1 MFTNFWCAYC
11 APTIIIFMINR
22 KFIFILPFLLVTAC
36 SKSKDTTSMKDVQQP
51 EVLVQTD
58 HKRDVSRIHN
68 ESSKSDT
75 RNNTPKEVTKGRK
88 IEKKQQKGY
97 YDIPYDKKTRSIKV
111 DNLFK
116 NIKYVRLETKNESL
130 LDDNID
136 KIESKNGII
145 YIKDNKSS
153 GPEEFLFDEKG
164 KYLRYI
170 DRCGQGPEEYINGV
184 NIAINDKGNVS
195 FADRSG
201 ERIVTYTSEGNFI
214 SRINLSGIDLKDLTY
229 LNDTILVLRSDMFQ
243 AGYKYHILNL
253 STGKVVKSLYQKE
266 YRPYHMWFTESLT
279 ARHGRVIAAGYQSND
294 IVEITLDT
302 AMVKYTLNIGNKM
315 PPSGFWEKQPSYDVT
330 KREEKSNGYIGHI
343 PFFAENERYMF
354 ISFMGSL
361 GQENLQSLA
370 LVDKQTGKSRT
381 FKQIVVAE
389 NLVVEPYIFYWL
401 SNGQIVFPIWPEK
414 IIESGNKDFLA
425 QFPDLKED
433 DNPILLFG
441 ELK

>member
-1 MFTNFWCAYC
+1 MMKK
-11 APTIIIFMINR
+11 TILIGA
-22 KFIFILPFLLVTAC
+22 LALALGAC
-36 SKSKDTTSMKDVQQP
+36 SGQPKEEKQVMNPSETIHVKPNLPPEAKEQPIAKTEKSED
-51 EVLVQTD
+51 QT
-58 HKRDVSRIHN
+58 KHN
-68 ESSKSDT
+68 ESEIKNSASIREKQK
-75 RNNTPKEVTKGRK
+75 RNGH
-88 IEKKQQKGY
+88 

-111 DNLFK
+111 DDLFK

-153 GPEEFLFDEKG
+153 GPEEFLFDDKG

-195 FADRSG
+195 FADRTG
-201 ERIVTYTSEGNFI
+201 KGRIVTYTSEGNFI
-214 SRINLSGIDLKDLTY
+214 SRINLPGIDLKDLTY

-243 AGYKYHILNL
+243 AGNRFHLLNMN
-253 STGKVVKSLYQKE
+253 TGKVIKSLYYKE
-266 YRPYHMWFTESLT
+266 YRPYHMWFAESFT
-279 ARHGRVIAAGYQSND
+279 ACHGKVIAAGYQSND
-294 IVEITLDT
+294 IVEITQDT

-315 PPSGFWEKQPSYDVT
+315 PPLNFWEKQPSYDVT

-361 GQENLQSLA
+361 DLDNLQSLA

-389 NLVVEPYIFYWL
+389 NLIVEPYVFYWL
-401 SNGQIVFPIWPEK
+401 SNGQIVFPIWPQK

>member
-1 MFTNFWCAYC
+1 ML
-11 APTIIIFMINR
+11 NR

-75 RNNTPKEVTKGRK
+75 SNNTPKEVTKGRK

-97 YDIPYDKKTRSIKV
+97 YDIPYDKKTRNIKV
-111 DNLFK
+111 EDLFK
-116 NIKYVRLETKNESL
+116 NIKYVRLETRNESL
-130 LDDNID
+130 VDDDID

-145 YIKDNKSS
+145 YIKDTKSS
-153 GPEEFLFDEKG
+153 GPEVILFDDKG
-164 KYLRYI
+164 KHIRNI
-170 DRCGQGPEEYINGV
+170 DRCGQGPEEYING
-184 NIAINDKGNVS
+184 IDITINNKGNVS
-195 FADRSG
+195 FADRTG
-201 ERIVTYTSEGNFI
+201 KGRIVTYTSEGNFV
-214 SRINLSGIDLKDLTY
+214 SSINLSGIALKDLTY

-243 AGYKYHILNL
+243 AGNRFHLLNMN
-253 STGKVVKSLYQKE
+253 TGKVIKSLYHKE
-266 YRPYHMWFTESLT
+266 YRPYHMWFTESFT
-279 ARHGRVIAAGYQSND
+279 ACHGKVIAAGYQSND
-294 IVEITLDT
+294 IVEITQDT
-302 AMVKYTLNIGNKM
+302 AMVKYTLNISNKM

-343 PFFAENERYMF
+343 PFFAENEHYMF

-361 GQENLQSLA
+361 GQDNLQSLA
-370 LVDKQTGKSRT
+370 LVDKQTGKSRI

-389 NLVVEPYIFYWL
+389 NLVVEPYVFYWL
-401 SNGQIVFPIWPEK
+401 SNGQIVFPIWPQK
-414 IIESGNKDFLA
+414 IIESGNKDFLT